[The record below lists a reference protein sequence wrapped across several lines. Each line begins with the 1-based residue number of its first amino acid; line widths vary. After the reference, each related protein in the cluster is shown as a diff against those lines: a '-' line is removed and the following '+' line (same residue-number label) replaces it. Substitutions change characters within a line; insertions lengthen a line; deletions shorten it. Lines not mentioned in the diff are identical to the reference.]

1 MLRKALITIILLIP
15 FNNVSA
21 GAVDFRV
28 GRDIAELTFFT
39 QNASFGYGGADIGVG
54 VLFNQYNDVIA
65 NGSILVSGNSAGDV
79 KALQFGVGAK
89 IYGGDINGPDEA
101 RVDIKGGAV
110 AIGGQIRYV
119 FPGSAPFAVLGEV
132 FYAPEV
138 TSISEFDRLLEY
150 RFALELEVT
159 PSARAYVGYR
169 VLEIDFNAFGSNVNY
184 EVDDS
189 ANIGVRFEF

>member
-1 MLRKALITIILLIP
+1 MLRKALITTTLLVS
-15 FNNVSA
+15 FNNASA
-21 GAVDFRV
+21 GAIDFRV
-28 GRDIAELTFFT
+28 GQDMAELTFYT
-39 QNASFGYGGADIGVG
+39 QNASFGYGGADIGAG

-65 NGSILVSGNSAGDV
+65 SGSILVSGNSAGDV

-89 IYGGDINGPDEA
+89 IYGGDINGPDA
-101 RVDIKGGAV
+101 RRVDIKGGAI

-150 RFALELEVT
+150 RVALELEVT
-159 PSARAYVGYR
+159 PSARAYIGYR
-169 VLEIDFNAFGSNVNY
+169 MLEVDFNAFGGNQNY

>member
-1 MLRKALITIILLIP
+1 MLRKALITTTLLIP
-15 FNNVSA
+15 FNYASA
-21 GAVDFRV
+21 GALDFRV
-28 GRDIAELTFFT
+28 GQDMAELTFFT

-89 IYGGDINGPDEA
+89 IYGGDINGPDA
-101 RVDIKGGAV
+101 RRVDIKGGAV

-150 RFALELEVT
+150 RLALELEVT

-169 VLEIDFNAFGSNVNY
+169 MLEVDFNAFGSNQNY

>member
-1 MLRKALITIILLIP
+1 MLRKALITTTLLVS
-15 FNNVSA
+15 FNNASA
-21 GAVDFRV
+21 GAIDFRV
-28 GRDIAELTFFT
+28 GQDMAELTFFT

-89 IYGGDINGPDEA
+89 IYGGDINGPDA
-101 RVDIKGGAV
+101 KRVDIKGGAI

-150 RFALELEVT
+150 RVALELEVT
-159 PSARAYVGYR
+159 PSARAYIGYR
-169 VLEIDFNAFGSNVNY
+169 MLEIDFDAFGGNQNY

>member
-1 MLRKALITIILLIP
+1 MLRKALITTTLLVS
-15 FNNVSA
+15 FNNASA
-21 GAVDFRV
+21 GAIDFRV
-28 GRDIAELTFFT
+28 GQDMAELTFFT

-89 IYGGDINGPDEA
+89 IYGGDINGPDA
-101 RVDIKGGAV
+101 KRVDIKGGAI

-150 RFALELEVT
+150 RVALELEVT
-159 PSARAYVGYR
+159 PSARAYIGYR
-169 VLEIDFNAFGSNVNY
+169 MLEIDFDAFGSNQNY

>member
-1 MLRKALITIILLIP
+1 MLRKALITTTLLIP
-15 FNNVSA
+15 FSSASA
-21 GAVDFRV
+21 GAIDFRV

-89 IYGGDINGPDEA
+89 IYGGDINGPDA
-101 RVDIKGGAV
+101 KRVDIKGGAV

-150 RFALELEVT
+150 RVALELEVT

-169 VLEIDFNAFGSNVNY
+169 LLEVDFNAFGGNVSY

>member
-1 MLRKALITIILLIP
+1 M
-15 FNNVSA
+15 
-21 GAVDFRV
+21 
-28 GRDIAELTFFT
+28 AEITFFT
-39 QNASFGYGGADIGVG
+39 QNASFGYGGADIGAG
-54 VLFNQYNDVIA
+54 ILFNQYNDFIA
-65 NGSILVSGNSAGDV
+65 NGSTLVSGNSAGDV

-89 IYGGDINGPDEA
+89 LYGGDISGPDA
-101 RVDIKGGAV
+101 TRVDIKGGAV

-119 FPGSAPFAVLGEV
+119 FPSSTPLAVLGEV

-150 RFALELEVT
+150 RVALELEVT

-169 VLEIDFNAFGSNVNY
+169 LMEVDFKAFGGNVRY

>member
-1 MLRKALITIILLIP
+1 MLRKALITTTLLVP
-15 FNNVSA
+15 FNYATA
-21 GAVDFRV
+21 GAIDFRV
-28 GRDIAELTFFT
+28 GQDMAELTFFT

-89 IYGGDINGPDEA
+89 IYGGDINGPDA
-101 RVDIKGGAV
+101 TRVDIKGGAV

-119 FPGSAPFAVLGEV
+119 FPSNTPLAVLGEI

-150 RFALELEVT
+150 RVALELEVT

-169 VLEIDFNAFGSNVNY
+169 LLEVDFNAFGGNVSY